1 MNSFILPALPNAAT
15 QHLPRRCCMRGSF
28 ADHLQVG
35 EEEDLGPVSEEM
47 ACVMG
52 SVVNTTLF
60 TLWTLIYTVPRCDN

>member
-1 MNSFILPALPNAAT
+1 
-15 QHLPRRCCMRGSF
+15 MRGSF